1 MLAPNS
7 QGQCSVPTHART
19 AAPHRGLNAPHNE
32 RVDSLPRL
40 VCALLG
46 FALGILLAACNMPRP
61 NIPQLP

>member
-1 MLAPNS
+1 
-7 QGQCSVPTHART
+7 
-19 AAPHRGLNAPHNE
+19 
-32 RVDSLPRL
+32 VDSLPRL